1 MKEGGGDVNCEIWS
15 SVYIAIWFTLYVCE
29 RVRVRLQKVW
39 LALIQSCARFAKVN
53 WEHFCRQCT
62 HTHTQFINNKMTFHY
77 VRLLCIY
84 SKWEDV
90 VCILVGGGGFGRIV
104 RHCLVNLVT
113 PYVPIS

>member
-1 MKEGGGDVNCEIWS
+1 MFILRFGLHYTCV
-15 SVYIAIWFTLYVCE
+15 
-29 RVRVRLQKVW
+29 
-39 LALIQSCARFAKVN
+39 CARASAESLAGINSELCSLCQSKLGAFLPAM
-53 WEHFCRQCT
+53 

-77 VRLLCIY
+77 VLLLCIY

-104 RHCLVNLVT
+104 RQCLVNLVT